1 MQTLEANHKD
11 FRRIYVDVQQG
22 LSVIQLQQVAD
33 ELGISD
39 KKSEMVFLLKHL
51 YDCFIQ
57 RDAEI
62 IEINPLVYTRDQK
75 IVAAGT
81 KVIIDDNALFR
92 QAELKSEQDRT
103 QVNYKERI
111 AQSYELQY
119 VYTDGSIGV
128 LANGAGLAMATM
140 DIIKLKGG
148 EPANFLDVG
157 GTASHEQIMEAVKL
171 LENDERIGSIIFN
184 IFGGIMSCERIA
196 ASIL

>member
-119 VYTDGSIGV
+119 VYTDGNIGV

>member
-1 MQTLEANHKD
+1 
-11 FRRIYVDVQQG
+11 VDVQQG

-111 AQSYELQY
+111 A
-119 VYTDGSIGV
+119 
-128 LANGAGLAMATM
+128 
-140 DIIKLKGG
+140 
-148 EPANFLDVG
+148 
-157 GTASHEQIMEAVKL
+157 
-171 LENDERIGSIIFN
+171 
-184 IFGGIMSCERIA
+184 
-196 ASIL
+196 

>member
-1 MQTLEANHKD
+1 M
-11 FRRIYVDVQQG
+11 DVQQG

-62 IEINPLVYTRDQK
+62 IEINPLVYTRDHK

-111 AQSYELQY
+111 A
-119 VYTDGSIGV
+119 
-128 LANGAGLAMATM
+128 
-140 DIIKLKGG
+140 
-148 EPANFLDVG
+148 
-157 GTASHEQIMEAVKL
+157 
-171 LENDERIGSIIFN
+171 
-184 IFGGIMSCERIA
+184 
-196 ASIL
+196 

>member
-1 MQTLEANHKD
+1 M
-11 FRRIYVDVQQG
+11 DVQQG

-111 AQSYELQY
+111 A
-119 VYTDGSIGV
+119 
-128 LANGAGLAMATM
+128 
-140 DIIKLKGG
+140 
-148 EPANFLDVG
+148 
-157 GTASHEQIMEAVKL
+157 
-171 LENDERIGSIIFN
+171 
-184 IFGGIMSCERIA
+184 
-196 ASIL
+196 

>member
-1 MQTLEANHKD
+1 
-11 FRRIYVDVQQG
+11 
-22 LSVIQLQQVAD
+22 VAD

-119 VYTDGSIGV
+119 VYTDGNIGV

>member
-1 MQTLEANHKD
+1 VCKTPEEVQEVAKNMCGKILVSPESGQQGFLCRCVYIVEELDVAKELFVCVQYDRSAGMPVIIYGNWNGLHPEGTNVLQTMEEHNRN

-57 RDAEI
+57 RDAEL
-62 IEINPLVYTRDQK
+62 IEVNPLVYTRDQK

-111 AQSYELQY
+111 A
-119 VYTDGSIGV
+119 
-128 LANGAGLAMATM
+128 
-140 DIIKLKGG
+140 
-148 EPANFLDVG
+148 
-157 GTASHEQIMEAVKL
+157 
-171 LENDERIGSIIFN
+171 
-184 IFGGIMSCERIA
+184 
-196 ASIL
+196 